1 MSNKHHKHTKH
12 TIDILEHFYKK
23 LPPLVPRK
31 VVLEVEEMLE
41 KMRKNYKITSE
52 EAEDIIISLGK
63 KVWPY
68 WRAFIKLYQVYRKN
82 FGEKILLVKLSPA
95 VRTKYNFL
103 REHGATYEDLFRGG
117 PAEHFT
123 VDERRALT
131 ESLLEVED
139 DIRRHCTQAVLSV
152 EKKKY
157 EKLIAEFSVKLE
169 KIEKQLQTLSL
180 MAKNETKH
188 PRLAKEIEAQV
199 KAYEFGLCLLGPNM
213 FECEL
218 DNAEE
223 FFADRKEEK
232 RLHRAE

>member
-1 MSNKHHKHTKH
+1 MPNKHHKHTKH

-23 LPPLVPRK
+23 LPPLVPK
-31 VVLEVEEMLE
+31 NVVSEVEEMLG

-52 EAEDIIISLGK
+52 
-63 KVWPY
+63 
-68 WRAFIKLYQVYRKN
+68 
-82 FGEKILLVKLSPA
+82 
-95 VRTKYNFL
+95 VREKYNFF
-103 REHGATYEDLFRGG
+103 REHGASYEDLYHGG

-123 VDERRALT
+123 VEERRSLT
-131 ESLLEVED
+131 ESLIEVED

-157 EKLIAEFSVKLE
+157 EKLIAEFSAKLE
-169 KIEKQLQTLSL
+169 KIEKQLASLSL

-223 FFADRKEEK
+223 FFVDRKEEK
-232 RLHRAE
+232 RLHRVE